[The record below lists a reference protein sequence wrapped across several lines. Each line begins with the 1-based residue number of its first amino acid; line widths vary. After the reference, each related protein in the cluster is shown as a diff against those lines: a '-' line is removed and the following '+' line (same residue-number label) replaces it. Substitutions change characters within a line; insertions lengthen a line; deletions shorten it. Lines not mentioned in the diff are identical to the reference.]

1 MTPEYPAI
9 AKNRISGNLIKYGIG
24 QEQDDF
30 TWYPSLSESEN
41 ILNLDLKAATSLF
54 RQPKMTFDLKK
65 GGFDLG
71 IGGPGYAD
79 SLFFRDL

>member
-1 MTPEYPAI
+1 M
-9 AKNRISGNLIKYGIG
+9 
-24 QEQDDF
+24 
-30 TWYPSLSESEN
+30 
-41 ILNLDLKAATSLF
+41 LNLDLKAAASLF
-54 RQPKMTFDLKK
+54 KQPKMTFDLKK